1 MQYQTRQE
9 RHIGLFSEFKLFI
22 SIAYKRVCFSRF
34 YDFVG
39 LMTLML
45 LQWHRGARKV
55 RIEAYSLE
63 VNICSS
69 LSLLCLLQASA
80 RSHAIYF
87 L

>member
-1 MQYQTRQE
+1 MQYHTRREQ
-9 RHIGLFSEFKLFI
+9 HIGLFSEFKLFI
-22 SIAYKRVCFSRF
+22 RRSVCFSRF
-34 YDFVG
+34 YDLLE
-39 LMTLML
+39 LMILMQ

-55 RIEAYSLE
+55 HIEAYSLE
-63 VNICSS
+63 VDICSS